1 MLKRVPLRLWN
12 ALLAATIRFKR
23 TVVAAFDGTFYAR
36 SNPSFHYL
44 KRMKRKPPLK
54 RAVQVNALLDT
65 RRKAW
70 LAVKPRLKRVHE
82 TRDAIRVVKRSPTRI
97 RVFTADKACD
107 CEETHRSLERECGVK
122 PHVPVRKNVR
132 RGLYRRKHA
141 AFFRTRTYHRREL
154 IESSFS
160 RIKRTQGQAVKNRL
174 ASTIHREI
182 VLKFTN
188 DNLAL
193 LAKFL
198 KIERFFNKASEKHC
212 FYKSGG

>member
-1 MLKRVPLRLWN
+1 MLARIPLRLWN
-12 ALLAATIRFKR
+12 ALFAATIRFKR

-65 RRKAW
+65 RRKKW

-82 TRDAIRVVKRSPTRI
+82 TRDAVRVVKRSPTRI
-97 RVFTADKACD
+97 KIFTMDKAGD
-107 CEETHRSLERECGVK
+107 CEETHRLLERECGVE
-122 PHVPVRKNVR
+122 PHIPVR
-132 RGLYRRKHA
+132 RGVHRGFYRRKHA

-154 IESSFS
+154 IESGFS
-160 RIKRTQGQAVKNRL
+160 RIKRTQGQAVKNRS
-174 ASTIHREI
+174 AGTIHREI
-182 VLKFTN
+182 VLKFMN

-198 KIERFFNKASEKHC
+198 KIHDSFNRAKL
-212 FYKSGG
+212 